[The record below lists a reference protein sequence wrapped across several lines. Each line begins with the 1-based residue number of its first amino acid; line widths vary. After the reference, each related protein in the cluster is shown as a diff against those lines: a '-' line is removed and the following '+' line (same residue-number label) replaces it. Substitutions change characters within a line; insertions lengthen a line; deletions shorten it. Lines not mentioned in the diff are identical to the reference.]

1 MLVVMNNQSLTE
13 AGISNSGG
21 FVKKEQVAEW
31 LGVTT
36 RTVDDYM
43 RRGFLVYYKLGRT
56 VRFKLEDV
64 DEHLKN
70 TCRIA
75 GRDASS
81 LRVN

>member
-1 MLVVMNNQSLTE
+1 MTQNLSIIE
-13 AGISNSGG
+13 AGVSNSGG

-43 RRGFLVYYKLGRT
+43 RRGLLVYYKMGRT

-70 TCRIA
+70 TCRIG
-75 GRDASS
+75 GRGASS
-81 LRVN
+81 LGAN